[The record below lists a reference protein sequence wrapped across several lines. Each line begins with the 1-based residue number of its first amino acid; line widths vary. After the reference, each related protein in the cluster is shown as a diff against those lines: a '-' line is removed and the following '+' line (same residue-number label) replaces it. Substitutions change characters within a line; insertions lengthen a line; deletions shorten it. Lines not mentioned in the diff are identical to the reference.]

1 MIALITDAALGTS
14 IAGPALPNCYN
25 PLNMRVLVV
34 GQGAREHALCW
45 KLKQSPLV
53 REIYAAPGNAGIAQ
67 VADCVPIGV
76 ADIIELADFAEKL
89 KIDLTV
95 VGPELPLT
103 LGIVDEFQKRGLPIF
118 GPTRLAAELEG
129 SKVFSKEFM
138 RKYGIPT
145 ADAVACNSV
154 DEAKKAMKQMGF
166 PCVLKVDGLAAGKGV
181 VIVES
186 AKAADEYLRL
196 VFEEKKFGSAATRL
210 LVEEFLTGEEVSFI
224 VITDGTKSLPLPP
237 AKDYKKAFDNDE
249 GPNTGGM
256 GAHSPAVVLSGEAGA
271 EIMKSVIIPTVQ
283 GMEAEGR
290 PYTGVLYAGVMLTPK
305 GPKVLEYNCRFG
317 DPETQ
322 VQMLRLDDDLADL
335 CLRIARGSLGDIK
348 TLNFKKEAAACIVV
362 AVDGYP
368 DDYAKGQEVFF
379 DDIDDPAVVVFHA
392 GVVKRD
398 GRLVNQ
404 AGRVVSV
411 CARAAS
417 LSEALAKAYEAA
429 PKVRFEGAR
438 YRKDIGYR
446 TLEMRSSGAYRAL
459 DPNLLPS

>member
-1 MIALITDAALGTS
+1 
-14 IAGPALPNCYN
+14 
-25 PLNMRVLVV
+25 MRVLVV

-53 REIYAAPGNAGIAQ
+53 REVYAAPGNAGIAQ
-67 VADCVPIGV
+67 FADCVPIGV
-76 ADIIELADFAEKL
+76 ADIIELADFAEQL

-103 LGIVDEFQKRGLPIF
+103 LGIVDEFQKRGLPVF

-145 ADAVACNSV
+145 ADAVACNSA
-154 DEAKKAMKQMGF
+154 DEAKKAVKQMGF

-181 VIVES
+181 VIVNS
-186 AKAADEYLRL
+186 ASEAEEYLRM
-196 VFEEKKFGSAATRL
+196 VYDEKKFGTAATRI

-271 EIMKSVIIPTVQ
+271 EIMRSIIIPTVQ
-283 GMEAEGR
+283 GMESEGR
-290 PYTGVLYAGVMLTPK
+290 PYTGVLFAGVMLTAN

-322 VQMLRLDDDLADL
+322 VQMLRLEDDLAEV
-335 CLRIARGSLGDIK
+335 CLRVARGNLGDMK
-348 TLNFKKEAAACIVV
+348 TLNFIKEAAACIVV

-368 DDYAKGQEVFF
+368 DEFSKGQEVVF
-379 DDIDDPAVVVFHA
+379 DPIDDPAVVVFHA

-411 CARAAS
+411 CARAAT

-438 YRKDIGYR
+438 YRRDIGYR
-446 TLEMRSSGAYRAL
+446 ALEARAGL
-459 DPNLLPS
+459 S

>member
-1 MIALITDAALGTS
+1 
-14 IAGPALPNCYN
+14 
-25 PLNMRVLVV
+25 MRVLVV

-53 REIYAAPGNAGIAQ
+53 RELYAAPGNAGIAA

-76 ADIIELADFAEKL
+76 ADIIELADFAEQL
-89 KIDLTV
+89 KMDLTI

-103 LGIVDEFQKRGLPIF
+103 LGIVDEFQKRGLPVF

-145 ADAVACNSV
+145 ANAETCNSI
-154 DEAKKAMKQMGF
+154 DEAKAALKSIGYPA
-166 PCVLKVDGLAAGKGV
+166 VLKIDGLAAGKGV

-186 AKAADEYLRL
+186 KAEAEEYLRL
-196 VFEEKKFGSAATRL
+196 VFEEKKFGNAATRI
-210 LVEEFLTGEEVSFI
+210 LVEEFLTGEEVSFM
-224 VITDGTKSLPLPP
+224 VITDGKKALPLAP
-237 AKDYKKAFDNDE
+237 AKDYKKALDGDE

-256 GAHSPAVVLSGEAGA
+256 GAHSPAVVLNAETAA
-271 EIMKSVIIPTVQ
+271 EIMKTIILPTVQ
-283 GMEAEGR
+283 GMATEGR
-290 PYTGVLYAGVMLTPK
+290 PYTGVLYAGVMLTAN
-305 GPKVLEYNCRFG
+305 GPKTLEYNCRFG

-322 VQMLRLDDDLADL
+322 VQMLRMEDDLADV
-335 CLRIARGSLGDIK
+335 CLKVARGNLGELK
-348 TLNFKKEAAACIVV
+348 TLNFRKEAAACVV
-362 AVDGYP
+362 LAVDGYP
-368 DDYAKGQEVFF
+368 DDFVKGQEVVI
-379 DDIDDPAVVVFHA
+379 DPIDDDSVVIFHA
-392 GVVKRD
+392 GIIKR
-398 GRLVNQ
+398 GEKLINQ
-404 AGRVVSV
+404 AGRVASV

-446 TLEMRSSGAYRAL
+446 ALQARKSGTGE
-459 DPNLLPS
+459 SVT